1 VSTAR
6 PTAPERVRNRLLA
19 SLSPPERE
27 RLWPHLE
34 RVTLKPRQVLHHWGT
49 PMTQVY
55 FVEHGLVSV
64 TAHLDRTAAVEV
76 WLIGREGMTGVP
88 VVLGGDAAPP
98 HRRVVQV
105 GGSAWR
111 IAADDLRRLMSE
123 SAALRA
129 ALLRYAQVILLQ
141 TSQLGACNAHHSLQ
155 QRLARW
161 LLMARDGLGGDEVAL
176 THRVLARLLGV
187 RRASVTECLSVL
199 ADKGA
204 LKTGRGRIRTADRE
218 ALEALSCDCHRPIRH
233 EYERLLGCP
242 GGPEPAQERA
252 QARATGPLGPHPED
266 RGREAGPER

>member
-1 VSTAR
+1 VSTAC
-6 PTAPERVRNRLLA
+6 PIAPERVRNRLLA

-34 RVTLKPRQVLHHWGT
+34 RVALKPRQVLHHWGT

-64 TAHLDRTAAVEV
+64 TARLDRTAAVEV

-98 HRRVVQV
+98 RRRVVQV

-141 TSQLGACNAHHSLQ
+141 TSQLEGF
-155 QRLARW
+155 
-161 LLMARDGLGGDEVAL
+161 
-176 THRVLARLLGV
+176 
-187 RRASVTECLSVL
+187 RA
-199 ADKGA
+199 A
-204 LKTGRGRIRTADRE
+204 
-218 ALEALSCDCHRPIRH
+218 
-233 EYERLLGCP
+233 
-242 GGPEPAQERA
+242 
-252 QARATGPLGPHPED
+252 
-266 RGREAGPER
+266 